1 MAWVES
7 HQELGQ
13 HPKTLKAAKKLGINV
28 PQMVGH
34 LHLLWHWA
42 LSYADDGDLSKWD
55 DDDVALG
62 AQWDGDSGEFVRALA
77 GVGFIDEADGSRL
90 LHDWMD
96 YAGRL
101 VRERERKRA
110 ARSKPQDTDPPPDS
124 TTSDDEPHT
133 DDGESAERPQ
143 TGGGQEADDPRAGTN
158 PTQPTNQPDQ
168 PVACADEEPEAPP
181 DILSDDVP
189 RQPEP
194 GKTYAQT
201 LDAWL
206 DSKDRWITPRSKV
219 SDEYRALLDT
229 ACEFIGDRTQL
240 TATVAEQLIRDLSI
254 RLTDHDL
261 PDDELSRL
269 RTALRNRKPVG
280 GVLSS
285 LATAMENDA
294 GKGEYA
300 NKPGALMAYA
310 LACLDGRGNRKAA
323 S

>member
-1 MAWVES
+1 MSVHAVKWAWSQQVGNS
-7 HQELGQ
+7 
-13 HPKTLKAAKKLGINV
+13 TRKLV
-28 PQMVGH
+28 
-34 LHLLWHWA
+34 L
-42 LSYADDGDLSKWD
+42 
-55 DDDVALG
+55 VAL
-62 AQWDGDSGEFVRALA
+62 ADHSNSDGECWPSLARVAEFAECDERTVRRHIVALEN
-77 GVGFIDEADGSRL
+77 GGFVVREGRRPRPDGYFGMRTYRL
-90 LHDWMD
+90 LMD
-96 YAGRL
+96 SESTG
-101 VRERERKRA
+101 
-110 ARSKPQDTDPPPDS
+110 QQCPPDNLS
-124 TTSDDEPHT
+124 TGHEGPCPPDTTDRVQRTPVSGKEPTTEPNPPVGPPTSD
-133 DDGESAERPQ
+133 
-143 TGGGQEADDPRAGTN
+143 
-158 PTQPTNQPDQ
+158 
-168 PVACADEEPEAPP
+168 V
-181 DILSDDVP
+181 SDDVP
-189 RQPEP
+189 REAQP
-194 GKTYAQT
+194 GMTYAQT
-201 LDAWL
+201 LDGWL

-229 ACEFIGDRTQL
+229 ACEFIGDRTHL

-310 LACLDGRGNRKAA
+310 LACLDGRGGRKAA